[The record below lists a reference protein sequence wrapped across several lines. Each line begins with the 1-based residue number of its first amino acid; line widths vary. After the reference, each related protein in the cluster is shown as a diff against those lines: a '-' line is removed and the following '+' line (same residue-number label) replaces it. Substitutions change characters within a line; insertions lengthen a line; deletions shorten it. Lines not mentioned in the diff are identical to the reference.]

1 MPNNQNGLQTVNI
14 AWVFDAQG
22 KLLEPAAAKQAY
34 YHGQGPL
41 QGHFSQDDMPSLNDI
56 QMGLSSDKVESL
68 SVVLIT
74 ANIQSTQNLDPNAPF
89 AVVNLTVAIND
100 GRMYVPAIE
109 ATRAKAL
116 EAADAKRAKD
126 AEELKKRGAPGL

>member
-1 MPNNQNGLQTVNI
+1 
-14 AWVFDAQG
+14 
-22 KLLEPAAAKQAY
+22 
-34 YHGQGPL
+34 
-41 QGHFSQDDMPSLNDI
+41 MPSLNDI